1 MTRKNKR
8 KPSSG
13 IRIETIATP
22 SPERVPS
29 KKLRLLPSPPMTRML
44 RRKGSPTCS
53 IFGLNRGLLYPDY
66 FFCHNC
72 DEWDTDSILGIK
84 KKKSCPAYLRCTAN
98 HTSFCFPKDKMEVSN
113 LQNGSPKRSRRP
125 IQSQRNELPA
135 EPSICSDLLPNDT
148 FCKKSMGINLNESAL
163 PPAQYDESEYYKK
176 ELQRKDEEIKKLT
189 RQLETSAKLV
199 KFYKRKVSSSGAP
212 VQEQS
217 NERVELDWAILDS
230 INDMICSD

>member
-1 MTRKNKR
+1 
-8 KPSSG
+8 
-13 IRIETIATP
+13 
-22 SPERVPS
+22 
-29 KKLRLLPSPPMTRML
+29 
-44 RRKGSPTCS
+44 
-53 IFGLNRGLLYPDY
+53 
-66 FFCHNC
+66 
-72 DEWDTDSILGIK
+72 
-84 KKKSCPAYLRCTAN
+84 
-98 HTSFCFPKDKMEVSN
+98 MEVSN

-148 FCKKSMGINLNESAL
+148 FCEKSMGINLNESAL

-176 ELQRKDEEIKKLT
+176 ELQHKDEEIKKLT